1 MINGILE
8 GISIALNKEFG
19 DGYTI
24 YTESVEQGLKEP
36 CFFVSCI
43 APTFRHYFDKRYFS
57 TNKMCIQFIPE
68 SQSLARQESNVIT
81 ERLFSCLEYIKA
93 GDDLIRGTGMR
104 AEMVDEILNFF
115 VSYDYFVKYEEVKQT
130 AMEKVDSKVGI
141 KNG

>member
-1 MINGILE
+1 MIREILE
-8 GISIALNKEFG
+8 GISIALNEEFG

-57 TNKMCIQFIPE
+57 TNQVCVQFIPD
-68 SQSLARQESNVIT
+68 SQNSARLAGNNVT
-81 ERLFSCLEYIKA
+81 GRLFSCLEYIQA
-93 GDDLIRGTGMR
+93 GNDLIRGTGMR